1 MATAHTPLHIGI
13 VACSVEG
20 ASLCYRTI
28 LYESKQFL
36 GEHNHPEVT
45 LHSYP
50 MAEHMAAID
59 RDDWAAVG
67 ELILRSAEKLQCTGA
82 DFLICP
88 DNTVHQAIDLIRDRS
103 PLPWLH
109 IAEVVAAEAQRHAYK
124 RVALT
129 GTKYLMEGPV
139 YGPRFQSVGIEM
151 RIPTPDERT
160 EINRIIFDELVYG
173 HFLPLSE
180 QYFQRLLARMQ
191 QDDGCDAAA
200 LCCTEIPLIINHANS
215 PLPVLDSTRL
225 LARAAVRHAVGAT
238 ASELGRTARASFEH

>member
-1 MATAHTPLHIGI
+1 MRTVTNPLHIGI

-28 LYESKQFL
+28 LYESKQYL
-36 GEHNHPEVT
+36 GEHNHPEVS

-50 MAEHMAAID
+50 MAMHMRAID

-67 ELILRSAEKLQCTGA
+67 ELMLRSAEKLKTIGA
-82 DFLICP
+82 GFLICP
-88 DNTVHQAIDLIRDRS
+88 DNTVHQGIDLIRERS

-109 IAEVVAAEAQRHAYK
+109 IAEVVAAEAQQRGFK

-139 YGPRFQSVGIEM
+139 YGPRLQSAGIEM
-151 RIPTPDERT
+151 RIPNADERT

-173 HFLPLSE
+173 QFRPQAEH
-180 QYFQRLLARMQ
+180 YFQRVLTRMQ
-191 QDDGCDAAA
+191 QDEGCDAAA
-200 LCCTEIPLIINHANS
+200 LCCTEIPLIINDRNS

-225 LARAAVRHAVGAT
+225 LARAAVRHALGTSHAGSAT
-238 ASELGRTARASFEH
+238 